1 MDWPV
6 DMGKSVKSSFM
17 LTVVLLGVW
26 LLLSGHYNPLMIG
39 FGIISCLLVVLLS
52 YRMRIVDEEGAPVDL
67 GLRPFIF
74 YAPWLLKEIVV
85 ANFDVAGRILN
96 PRLPI
101 QPTLIS
107 VRASQKGE
115 LARVIYANSI
125 TLTPGTVSVGM
136 ERDTITVHALSHEE
150 ALEDGSGEM
159 DRRVSALERIS

>member
-1 MDWPV
+1 
-6 DMGKSVKSSFM
+6 M

-85 ANFDVAGRILN
+85 ANFDVAGRILS